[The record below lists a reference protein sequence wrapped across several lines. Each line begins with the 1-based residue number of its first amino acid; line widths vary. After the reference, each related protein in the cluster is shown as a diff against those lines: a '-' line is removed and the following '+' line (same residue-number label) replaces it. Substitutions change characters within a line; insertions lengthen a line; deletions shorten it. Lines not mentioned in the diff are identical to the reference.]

1 MEESGLE
8 RQLEFTEQATWEKC
22 TGKKL
27 WRVVDI
33 HSPPLFW
40 STMLHL
46 CSVCLFQLVSS
57 VDFWSIISS
66 TLTKFW
72 SKYNGLW
79 LSYDYADVIFLLP
92 YNGRWPWHA
101 PVWGVRDV
109 CWSALLLLV
118 MLTLMVWLSGI
129 FYSVSILVSS
139 DYLSINALE
148 DPLKA
153 SVYFLLYMSFLLPNV
168 LTAPQN
174 QLICVFQS
182 APLNYLGFQN
192 FFH

>member
-27 WRVVDI
+27 WRVVGI

-79 LSYDYADVIFLLP
+79 LSYDYADVIFLSFRTMVSDLDMLLCEECVMFVGLP
-92 YNGRWPWHA
+92 
-101 PVWGVRDV
+101 
-109 CWSALLLLV
+109 CCSV
-118 MLTLMVWLSGI
+118 MLTLMVWLLFCLHSG
-129 FYSVSILVSS
+129 
-139 DYLSINALE
+139 
-148 DPLKA
+148 
-153 SVYFLLYMSFLLPNV
+153 LLWLPEYKCSAGSF
-168 LTAPQN
+168 
-174 QLICVFQS
+174 
-182 APLNYLGFQN
+182 
-192 FFH
+192 